1 MKNTINV
8 EGRLKLKVYDK
19 KKKKVVQDIDLKNMI
34 VVNGFYDIVRMLG
47 NRGGASITKF
57 GVGTSNTPAQES
69 DTILYNQ
76 QVKPID
82 SNIIEANQKAI
93 TYNFD
98 IETSEFNEMT
108 ICEFGLFYVDNGN
121 DVLFSR
127 RVLDSPIIKTVNIA
141 ITGTWTISFDAS
153 EEE

>member
-19 KKKKVVQDIDLKNMI
+19 KTKKVIRDVDLKNMI
-34 VVNGFYDIVRMLG
+34 VVNGFYDIVRLLG
-47 NRGGASITKF
+47 TQGGAGITKF
-57 GVGTSNTPAQES
+57 GVGTSDTPAEET
-69 DTILYNQ
+69 DTSLSNQ
-76 QVKPID
+76 QTKLID
-82 SNIIEANQKAI
+82 SNVIEASQKAI

-98 IETSEFNEMT
+98 IETSEYNGTT
-108 ICEFGLFYVDNGN
+108 INEFGLFYVDNGN
-121 DVLFSR
+121 DTLFSR
-127 RVLDSPIIKTVNIA
+127 RVLDAPIVKTINIA